1 MEFQNFF
8 NQSRVKP
15 SGDDFYK
22 CNAIMSQI
30 QDLAPSDSTV
40 RAIINKLEDGTHQVI
55 IAIKAVQ
62 GDFIA
67 EAKQFDLVQSLNQA
81 REGILD
87 RLTEWKFRRFKNLE
101 M

>member
-1 MEFQNFF
+1 MEIHNYF
-8 NQSRVKP
+8 NQSKVKP
-15 SGDDFYK
+15 SGEDFYK

-30 QDLAPSDSTV
+30 QDLAPSDSCV
-40 RAIINKLEDGTHQVI
+40 RAAINKLEDGTHRAI
-55 IAIKAVQ
+55 ISIKAVQ

-67 EAKQFDLVQSLNQA
+67 EALQSDLVQSLNQA

-87 RLTEWKFRRFKNLE
+87 RLTEWKFRRFKSAE